1 MSKGASFEIKNLDKW
16 IAWLKALEAG
26 EIAEMN
32 GRIVRAGG
40 LRALEIAQDFSKGIT
55 HSGRFKQSLAF
66 ADRDN
71 VFNLKVGNKSSY
83 VVIGTLVPYARCI
96 EYGWDFSD
104 RRGEF
109 VPGFWKGGTFHY
121 IPKDQAKAMGVGG
134 MILNG
139 VKVKGYHVFQETLDA
154 MPEELAR
161 IAEFEF
167 KRLYAKLFK

>member
-16 IAWLKALEAG
+16 IAWLKTLEAG
-26 EIAEMN
+26 EIEEMN
-32 GRIVRAGG
+32 GRIIRAGG
-40 LRALEIAQDFSKGIT
+40 LRALEIAQDLSPVR
-55 HSGRFKQSLAF
+55 SGRYRQSLTF

-71 VFNLKVGNKSSY
+71 VFTLKVGNKTSY
-83 VVIGTLVPYARCI
+83 VVIGTLVSYARCI

-134 MILNG
+134 MILSG

-167 KRLYAKLFK
+167 KRLYAKLIG